1 MKFRAMPS
9 RRVALVVVI
18 SVLAALLA
26 YVALRSG
33 PLAPVA
39 VTVTTVESAALKP
52 AIFGI
57 GTIEARH
64 LVSIGPVLPGR
75 LGGITVDVGDHVDA
89 GQIVGTMDPVD
100 LDDRLRA
107 QDAAVR
113 RVQASV
119 REASARRELAAS
131 QLQRQEKLYA
141 ARMVSEETLVA
152 RRQELAV
159 ADAALGAI
167 REELARVRSEAAAVN
182 AQRGNLDLTAPIAG
196 IVIRRDAEPGSTLM
210 AGQSVIDIVDPQSLW
225 INVRIDQSSAT
236 GLAADLPAGIALRSR
251 NGSILAGRVLRV
263 EPTADTVTE
272 EVLAKVVFDQR
283 PEPLPPLGELA
294 EVTIGLPALSASPW
308 VPNAALHRQG
318 TQIGVWR
325 IRDGELAFAPITPG
339 RADLEGR
346 VQVREGLAVGDR
358 IVAYSER
365 GLSAGQRIRVVE
377 HLPGLPR

>member
-1 MKFRAMPS
+1 MNFRAMPS

-75 LGGITVDVGDHVDA
+75 LGGITVDVGDRVDA

-294 EVTIGLPALSASPW
+294 EVTIDLPALSASPW